1 MSGHSKWANIK
12 YKKAAQDAKK
22 GRVFTKIAREITV
35 AVKHGGE
42 DPSANPRLRLA
53 LDKAKSVNM
62 PKDNV
67 ERAIKKGTGAGNEDN
82 YEDVIYE
89 GYGPGGVALLLSVL
103 TDNKN
108 RTVAD
113 IRRILTRHGGSLGE
127 SGCVGWLFER
137 KGIIRVNKNDVSEE
151 KLYNLAI
158 EAGALDINTQDDFYE
173 VFVEPQDLE
182 QFKEIF
188 VNNGIKIESAEATM
202 RPKSTIPVEK
212 EDAKKLINLLNELDE
227 HDDVQDVYSN
237 FEIDDSILEEL
248 KV

>member
-35 AVKHGGE
+35 AVKYGGE

-67 ERAIKKGTGAGNEDN
+67 ERAIKKGSGVGNEDN

-89 GYGPGGVALLLSVL
+89 GYGPGGVALLVTVL
-103 TDNKN
+103 TDNKK

-113 IRRILTRHGGSLGE
+113 VRRILTRHGGSLGE
-127 SGCVGWLFER
+127 SGCVSWIFER

-158 EAGALDINTQDDFYE
+158 EAGALDINTQDDSYE

-182 QFKEIF
+182 KFKEIF

-202 RPKSTIPVEK
+202 RPKNTIPVEK

>member
-22 GRVFTKIAREITV
+22 GRIFTKIAREITV
-35 AVKHGGE
+35 AVKQGGA
-42 DPSANPRLRLA
+42 DPTANPRLRLA

-67 ERAIKKGTGAGNEDN
+67 ERAIKRGTGAGNEEN

-89 GYGPGGVALLLSVL
+89 GYGPGGVALLLLVL

-113 IRRILTRHGGSLGE
+113 IRKILSRHGGALGE
-127 SGCVGWLFER
+127 SGCVGWIFER
-137 KGIIRVNKNDVSEE
+137 KGILRVNKDDVAEE

-158 EAGALDINTQDDFYE
+158 EEGALDINMQDMAYE
-173 VFVEPQDLE
+173 VLVEPQDLE
-182 QFKEIF
+182 RFKEIF
-188 VNNGIKIESAEATM
+188 VTHNIKIESAEVTM
-202 RPKSTIPVEK
+202 RPKNTIPVEK
-212 EDAKKLINLLNELDE
+212 EEAKKLINLLNELDE
-227 HDDVQDVYSN
+227 HDDIQEVYSN
-237 FEIDDSILEEL
+237 FEIDDAILEEL

>member
-42 DPSANPRLRLA
+42 DSTANPRLRLA

-67 ERAIKKGTGAGNEDN
+67 ERAIKKGTGAGNEEN

-89 GYGPGGVALLLSVL
+89 GYGPGGVALLVSVL
-103 TDNKN
+103 TDNKK

-113 IRRILTRHGGSLGE
+113 VRRILTRHGGSLGE
-127 SGCVGWLFER
+127 SGCVGWIFER
-137 KGIIRVNKNDVSEE
+137 KGIIRLNKNDVSEE

-158 EAGALDINTQDDFYE
+158 EAGALDINTQDDSYE

-202 RPKSTIPVEK
+202 RPKNTIPVEK

>member
-82 YEDVIYE
+82 YEDVMYE
-89 GYGPGGVALLLSVL
+89 GYGPGGVALLVSVL
-103 TDNKN
+103 TDNRN

-127 SGCVGWLFER
+127 SGCVGWIFER
-137 KGIIRVNKNDVSEE
+137 RGVITVCNKNLSEE
-151 KLYNLAI
+151 KLFNLAI
-158 EAGALDINTQDDFYE
+158 EAGALDINVQDESYE
-173 VFVEPQDLE
+173 VLVEPQDIE
-182 QFKEIF
+182 KFKGLFAE
-188 VNNGIKIESAEATM
+188 NGITVESAEVIM
-202 RPKSTIPVEK
+202 KPKSTIPVEK
-212 EDAKKLINLLNELDE
+212 EDAKKLLNLLNELDE

>member
-22 GRVFTKIAREITV
+22 GRIFTKIAREITV
-35 AVKHGGE
+35 AVKQGGA
-42 DPSANPRLRLA
+42 DPTANPRLRLA

-67 ERAIKKGTGAGNEDN
+67 ERAIKRGSGAGNEEN

-89 GYGPGGVALLLSVL
+89 GYGPGGVALLLLVL

-113 IRRILTRHGGSLGE
+113 IRKILSRHGGALGE
-127 SGCVGWLFER
+127 SGCVGWIFER
-137 KGIIRVNKNDVSEE
+137 KGILRINKDDVAEE

-158 EAGALDINTQDDFYE
+158 EEGALDINMQDMAYE
-173 VFVEPQDLE
+173 VLVEPQDLE
-182 QFKEIF
+182 RFKEIF
-188 VNNGIKIESAEATM
+188 ITHNIKIESAEVTM
-202 RPKSTIPVEK
+202 RPKNTIPVEK
-212 EDAKKLINLLNELDE
+212 EEAKKLINLLNELDE
-227 HDDVQDVYSN
+227 HDDIQEVYSN
-237 FEIDDSILEEL
+237 FEIDDAILEEL

>member
-22 GRVFTKIAREITV
+22 GRIFTKIAREITV
-35 AVKHGGE
+35 AVKQGGV
-42 DPSANPRLRLA
+42 DPTANPRLRLA

-67 ERAIKKGTGAGNEDN
+67 ERAIKKGSGTENEDN

-89 GYGPGGVALLLSVL
+89 GYGPGGVALLLLVL

-108 RTVAD
+108 RTVSD
-113 IRRILTRHGGSLGE
+113 IRRVLSRHGGSLGE
-127 SGCVGWLFER
+127 SGCVGWIFER
-137 KGIIRVNKNDVSEE
+137 KGVLRINKDDVVEE

-158 EAGALDINTQDDFYE
+158 EEGALDINLQEMSYE
-173 VFVEPQDLE
+173 VLTEPQDLE
-182 QFKEIF
+182 RFKEIF
-188 VNNGIKIESAEATM
+188 IKNNIEIEYAEVTM

-212 EDAKKLINLLNELDE
+212 EEAKKLINLLNELDE
-227 HDDVQDVYSN
+227 HDDIQEVYSN
-237 FEIDDSILEEL
+237 FEIDDAILEEL

>member
-35 AVKHGGE
+35 AVKNGGE

-82 YEDVIYE
+82 YEDVMYE
-89 GYGPGGVALLLSVL
+89 GYGPGGVALLVSVL
-103 TDNKN
+103 TDNRN

-113 IRRILTRHGGSLGE
+113 VRRILTRHGGSLGE
-127 SGCVGWLFER
+127 SGCVGWIFER
-137 KGIIRVNKNDVSEE
+137 KGVVTVSNKNVDEE
-151 KLYNLAI
+151 KLFNLAI
-158 EAGALDINTQDDFYE
+158 EAGALDINAQDESYE
-173 VFVEPQDLE
+173 VLVEPQDIE
-182 QFKEIF
+182 RFKGLFAENEIT
-188 VNNGIKIESAEATM
+188 VESAEATM
-202 RPKSTIPVEK
+202 RPKNTIPVERD
-212 EDAKKLINLLNELDE
+212 DAKKLINLLNELDE
-227 HDDVQDVYSN
+227 QDDIQDVYSN